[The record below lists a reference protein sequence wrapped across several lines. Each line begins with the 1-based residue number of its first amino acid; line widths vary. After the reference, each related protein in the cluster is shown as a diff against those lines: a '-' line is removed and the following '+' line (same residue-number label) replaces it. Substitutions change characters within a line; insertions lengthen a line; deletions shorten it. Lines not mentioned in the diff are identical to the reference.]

1 MAVGF
6 AKNFSIE
13 VTRPSTAE
21 VAMLADILPPAT
33 LVYFSAVPTFG
44 PTELV
49 TAAAA
54 LRKSRLEPVIHI
66 AARRTRTVADL
77 QDLLSRNATEAAA
90 RK

>member
-33 LVYFSAVPTFG
+33 LVYFSAVPTFA
-44 PTELV
+44 PIELV

-54 LRKSRLEPVIHI
+54 DIVELAVS
-66 AARRTRTVADL
+66 AR
-77 QDLLSRNATEAAA
+77 
-90 RK
+90 